1 MEYTK
6 DIIFNVGYE
15 KNGQVGEKGRIR
27 KKVICWMMK
36 HKFMT
41 TIISLTFVMMI
52 IDFILISSF
61 IQVLST
67 LV

>member
-6 DIIFNVGYE
+6 DIIFNVHYG
-15 KNGQVGEKGRIR
+15 KNGQVSEKRRIS
-27 KKVICWMMK
+27 KKVMDWITR

-41 TIISLTFVMMI
+41 TIILFTVILMI
-52 IDFILISSF
+52 VDFILISSF